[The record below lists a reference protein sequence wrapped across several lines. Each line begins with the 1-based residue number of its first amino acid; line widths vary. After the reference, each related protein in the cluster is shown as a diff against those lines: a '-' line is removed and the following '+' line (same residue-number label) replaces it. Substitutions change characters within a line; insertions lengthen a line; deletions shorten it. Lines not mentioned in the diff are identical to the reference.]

1 MYLMRLWRA
10 ILKAFK
16 DVDQHHLLAFAGS
29 LAYYFFMSLIPFLIF
44 LASLLHYIPIQ
55 GLFDEILRGL
65 LRETIEVGE
74 AINGRY
80 VARGDG
86 ASWEE
91 AFADAD
97 LRDRDTPQ
105 AP

>member
-1 MYLMRLWRA
+1 MPPA
-10 ILKAFK
+10 E
-16 DVDQHHLLAFAGS
+16 
-29 LAYYFFMSLIPFLIF
+29 
-44 LASLLHYIPIQ
+44 
-55 GLFDEILRGL
+55 EIIVTREQALQEARRRGWTDPYAHKYSSDHVSGVG
-65 LRETIEVGE
+65 REYEVGE

-97 LRDRDTPQ
+97 LRDRDVPQ
-105 AP
+105 AH